1 MPRSR
6 KSDKEKIKDAIAT
19 YGEAV
24 FCLEKYHSDDS
35 LYCMLCATHDAQRV
49 HQHTIT
55 DTLTTT
61 KIN

>member
-24 FCLEKYHSDDS
+24 FCLEKHHGADS
-35 LYCMLCATHDAQRV
+35 LYCMLCATHVSFNDAQRV
-49 HQHTIT
+49 HQPYDH
-55 DTLTTT
+55 
-61 KIN
+61 